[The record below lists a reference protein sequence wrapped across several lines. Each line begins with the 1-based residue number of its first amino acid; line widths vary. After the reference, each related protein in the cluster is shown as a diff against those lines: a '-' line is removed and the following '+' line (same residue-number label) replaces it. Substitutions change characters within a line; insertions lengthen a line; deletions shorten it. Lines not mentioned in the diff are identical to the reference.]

1 MSTEKRPIF
10 YNGCAWHNLWV
21 ATAPTTV
28 AGEDVP
34 KSSLANTH
42 TKWITI
48 GLLWFVFLFNY
59 ADRQAIFSLFPLIKT
74 EMHLTD
80 VQLGILGSCF
90 MWMYALC
97 GPFTGWITDRLSR
110 KWLILGSLIFW
121 SAVTGAT
128 AIAHTYQSMIW
139 CRALG
144 GLGEA
149 FYFPAA
155 MSMISDYHGP
165 STRSRAMSLHQTAV
179 YAGSIAGG
187 SISALVGQYS
197 GWRSSFIFFGGGGIA
212 LGIILM
218 FLLREPRRGQSESA
232 TDRQLLKTS
241 TRQVLREILGNRVVL
256 VLIAIFMG
264 ANFVAVVFL
273 TWLPTFLYQKFH
285 MSLSMAGLNAS
296 LYLQAASFLGVLCGG
311 YLADRFSRHR
321 GGGRQLAQAIGLL
334 LGAPFLFLTGWTLY
348 IPVLVLAMIG
358 FGYFK
363 GLYDANIIAG
373 LYDVVAIQNRGTAAG
388 IANSVGWLGGGLA
401 PVIIALG
408 SAKFGMSACI
418 SATAV
423 IYLVIGLLTLLV
435 SRRLR
440 DMRGAAAAVTP
451 LWPAADISE
460 V

>member
-1 MSTEKRPIF
+1 M
-10 YNGCAWHNLWV
+10 
-21 ATAPTTV
+21 
-28 AGEDVP
+28 P
-34 KSSLANTH
+34 KSALPNTH
-42 TKWITI
+42 RKWVTI

-110 KWLILGSLIFW
+110 KWLIIGSLIFW
-121 SAVTGAT
+121 STVTGAT
-128 AIAHTYQSMIW
+128 AIAHTYRSMIW

-187 SISALVGQYS
+187 SISAFVGQHS
-197 GWRSSFIFFGGGGIA
+197 GWRVSFIFFGGCGVL
-212 LGIILM
+212 LGILLM
-218 FLLREPRRGQSESA
+218 FLLREPYRGQSEFTA
-232 TDRQLLKTS
+232 HRLNKTS
-241 TRQVLREILGNRVVL
+241 TAQALREILGNHMVL
-256 VLIAIFMG
+256 LLMAIFMG

-273 TWLPTFLYQKFH
+273 TWLPTFLYNKFH

-296 LYLQAASFLGVLCGG
+296 LYLQAASFVGVLCGG
-311 YLADRFSRHR
+311 YLADRFSHHR
-321 GGGRQLAQAIGLL
+321 GGGRQLAQAFGLL
-334 LGAPFLFLTGWTLY
+334 LGAPFLFLTGWTLS

-373 LYDVVAIQNRGTAAG
+373 LYDVVAVQNRGTAAG
-388 IANSVGWLGGGLA
+388 IANSLGWLGGGLA
-401 PVIIALG
+401 PVIIAIG
-408 SAKFGMSACI
+408 SAKFGMSVCI

-423 IYLVIGLLTLLV
+423 IYLVIGLLTLFAA
-435 SRRLR
+435 RRLR
-440 DMRGAAAAVTP
+440 IMSMGPADAVTP
-451 LWPAADISE
+451 LWPAADISK

>member
-1 MSTEKRPIF
+1 MTSRTVDPRVK
-10 YNGCAWHNLWV
+10 WV
-21 ATAPTTV
+21 
-28 AGEDVP
+28 
-34 KSSLANTH
+34 
-42 TKWITI
+42 TI

-59 ADRQAIFSLFPLIKT
+59 ADRRAIFSLFPLMQT
-74 EMHLTD
+74 EMKLTD

-97 GPFTGWITDRLSR
+97 GPFTGWFTDRFPR

-121 SAVTGAT
+121 SAVTAAT
-128 AIAHTYQSMIW
+128 AIAHTYREMIR

-165 STRSRAMSLHQTAV
+165 ATRSSAMSFHQSAV

-187 SISALVGQYS
+187 SISALLGQHS
-197 GWRSSFIFFGGGGIA
+197 GWRVSFVAFGGCGVI
-212 LGIILM
+212 LGLVLV
-218 FLLREPRRGQSESA
+218 FLLREPGRWQSELRVGERV
-232 TDRQLLKTS
+232 TKKRTS
-241 TRQVLREILGNRVVL
+241 TALKEILGNRMVL
-256 VLIAIFMG
+256 LLIAVFMG

-296 LYLQAASFLGVLCGG
+296 LYLQAASLLGVLCGG
-311 YLADRFSRHR
+311 YLADRFSKSR
-321 GGGRQLAQAIGLL
+321 GGGRQLTQSIGLVF
-334 LGAPFLFLTGWTLY
+334 GAPFLFLTGWTLSVQ
-348 IPVLVLAMIG
+348 VLVIAMMG
-358 FGYFK
+358 LGYFK

-373 LYDVVAIQNRGTAAG
+373 LYDVVAIENRGTAAG
-388 IANSVGWLGGGLA
+388 IANSLGWLEGGLA

-418 SATAV
+418 SATAG
-423 IYLVIGLLTLLV
+423 IYVVIGVVTLLAA
-435 SRRLR
+435 RHLERLR
-440 DMRGAAAAVTP
+440 RRESVTGVVI
-451 LWPAADISE
+451 LA
-460 V
+460 

>member
-1 MSTEKRPIF
+1 MPRST
-10 YNGCAWHNLWV
+10 
-21 ATAPTTV
+21 
-28 AGEDVP
+28 
-34 KSSLANTH
+34 LANTR

-74 EMHLTD
+74 EMHLSD
-80 VQLGILGSCF
+80 VELGILGSCF

-97 GPFTGWITDRLSR
+97 GPFTGWLTDRLSR
-110 KWLILGSLIFW
+110 KWLILGSLLFW

-128 AIAHTYQSMIW
+128 AIAHTYQAMVW

-155 MSMISDYHGP
+155 MSMISDYHDG

-187 SISALVGQYS
+187 SISALVGQHS
-197 GWRSSFIFFGGGGIA
+197 GWRSSFLFFGGCGIA
-212 LGIILM
+212 LGILLI
-218 FLLREPRRGQSESA
+218 FFLREPTRGQSEAA
-232 TDRQLLKTS
+232 TGLQPLKTS
-241 TRQVLREILGNRVVL
+241 TSLALREILGNRIVL
-256 VLIAIFMG
+256 LLIGIFMG

-273 TWLPTFLYQKFH
+273 TWLPTFLYKKFH

-311 YLADRFSRHR
+311 YLADRFSRQR
-321 GGGRQLAQAIGLL
+321 GGGRQLTQAVGLL
-334 LGAPFLFLTGWTLY
+334 FGAPFLFLTGWTLS
-348 IPVLVLAMIG
+348 IPLLVLAMIG

-373 LYDVVAIQNRGTAAG
+373 LYDVVSVQNRGTAAG
-388 IANSVGWLGGGLA
+388 IANSLGWLGGGLA
-401 PVIIALG
+401 PVIIAIG
-408 SAKFGMSACI
+408 SARFGMSACI
-418 SATAV
+418 SATGA
-423 IYLVIGLLTLLV
+423 IYLVIGLLMLLASQWV
-435 SRRLR
+435 RRESQ
-440 DMRGAAAAVTP
+440 AAEAATP
-451 LWPAADISE
+451 LLPAANTSE
-460 V
+460 I

>member
-1 MSTEKRPIF
+1 M
-10 YNGCAWHNLWV
+10 
-21 ATAPTTV
+21 
-28 AGEDVP
+28 P
-34 KSSLANTH
+34 KPALANTN

-59 ADRQAIFSLFPLIKT
+59 ADRQAIFSLFPLIKA
-74 EMHLTD
+74 EMHITD

-90 MWMYALC
+90 MWVYALC
-97 GPFTGWITDRLSR
+97 GPFTGWITDRFPR

-121 SAVTGAT
+121 SVVTAAT
-128 AIAHTYQSMIW
+128 AIAHTYQSMVW

-187 SISALVGQYS
+187 SISALVGQHS
-197 GWRSSFIFFGGGGIA
+197 GWRSSFVFFGGCGIA
-212 LGIILM
+212 LGLVLI
-218 FLLREPRRGQSESA
+218 FLLREPHRGQSEISA
-232 TDRQLLKTS
+232 DHGPIKTS
-241 TRQVLREILGNRVVL
+241 TIQVLREILGNRMVL
-256 VLIAIFMG
+256 LLIAIFMG

-311 YLADRFSRHR
+311 YLADRFSRQR

-334 LGAPFLFLTGWTLY
+334 LGAPFLFLTGWTLS
-348 IPVLVLAMIG
+348 IPILVLAMIG

-388 IANSVGWLGGGLA
+388 IANSLGWLGGGLA
-401 PVIIALG
+401 PVIIAVE
-408 SAKFGMSACI
+408 SKKFGMSACI

-423 IYLVIGLLTLLV
+423 IYLLIGLLTLFA

-440 DMRGAAAAVTP
+440 SLPRQAGTMKPLWAAADT
-451 LWPAADISE
+451 SE

>member
-1 MSTEKRPIF
+1 VQLSRPRT
-10 YNGCAWHNLWV
+10 GQ
-21 ATAPTTV
+21 TT
-28 AGEDVP
+28 GEDV
-34 KSSLANTH
+34 SQSVQANTR

-74 EMHLTD
+74 EMVLTD

-121 SAVTGAT
+121 SIVTGAT
-128 AIAHTYQSMIW
+128 AIAHTYQSMVW

-165 STRSRAMSLHQTAV
+165 ATRSRAMSFHQTAV

-187 SISALVGQYS
+187 SISALVGQHS
-197 GWRSSFIFFGGGGIA
+197 GWRSSFLFFGGCGIA

-218 FLLREPRRGQSESA
+218 FFLREPHRGQSEAVTGHQPIKAS
-232 TDRQLLKTS
+232 TS
-241 TRQVLREILGNRVVL
+241 QALREILGSRMVML
-256 VLIAIFMG
+256 LIVIFMG

-273 TWLPTFLYQKFH
+273 TWLPTFLYNKFH

-311 YLADRFSRHR
+311 YLADRFSSHR

-334 LGAPFLFLTGWTLY
+334 LGAPFLFLTGWTLS

-373 LYDVVAIQNRGTAAG
+373 IYDVVTVQNRGTAAG
-388 IANSVGWLGGGLA
+388 IANSLGWLGGGLA
-401 PVIIALG
+401 PVIIAIG

-418 SATAV
+418 SATAA
-423 IYLVIGLLTLLV
+423 IYLVIGLLTLLA

-440 DMRGAAAAVTP
+440 RMRGPANPITPVWSAAE
-451 LWPAADISE
+451 ISE

>member
-1 MSTEKRPIF
+1 M
-10 YNGCAWHNLWV
+10 
-21 ATAPTTV
+21 
-28 AGEDVP
+28 P
-34 KSSLANTH
+34 KMALPNTH

-59 ADRQAIFSLFPLIKT
+59 ADRQAIFSLFPLIKS
-74 EMHLTD
+74 EMHLSD

-97 GPFTGWITDRLSR
+97 GPFTGWISDRFSR
-110 KWLILGSLIFW
+110 KWLIIGSLVFW
-121 SAVTGAT
+121 SVVTGAT
-128 AIAHTYQSMIW
+128 ALAHTYKGMVW

-165 STRSRAMSLHQTAV
+165 FTRSRAMSLHQTAV

-187 SISALVGQYS
+187 TISALVGQHS
-197 GWRSSFIFFGGGGIA
+197 GWRSSFIFFGGSGIV
-212 LGIILM
+212 LGIVLM
-218 FLLREPRRGQSESA
+218 FSLREPWRGQSELA
-232 TDRQLLKTS
+232 TDRQPLKTS
-241 TRQVLREILGNRVVL
+241 TAQTLREILGNRMVL
-256 VLIAIFMG
+256 LLIAIFMG

-311 YLADRFSRHR
+311 YLADRFSRR
-321 GGGRQLAQAIGLL
+321 RAGGRQLAQAIGLL
-334 LGAPFLFLTGWTLY
+334 LGAPFLFLTGWTFS

-363 GLYDANIIAG
+363 GIYDANIIAG
-373 LYDVVAIQNRGTAAG
+373 IYDVVAIQNRGTAAG
-388 IANSVGWLGGGLA
+388 IANSLGWLGGGLA
-401 PVIIALG
+401 PISIALG

-418 SATAV
+418 SATAA
-423 IYLVIGLLTLLV
+423 IYLVIGLLTLLAA
-435 SRRLR
+435 RRLR
-440 DMRGAAAAVTP
+440 NTRNPMDRTTP
-451 LWPAADISE
+451 LWPAADTSE

>member
-1 MSTEKRPIF
+1 
-10 YNGCAWHNLWV
+10 
-21 ATAPTTV
+21 
-28 AGEDVP
+28 VP
-34 KSSLANTH
+34 KSLQANTH
-42 TKWITI
+42 AKWITI

-80 VQLGILGSCF
+80 VQLGVLGSCF

-110 KWLILGSLIFW
+110 KWLILSSLIFW
-121 SAVTGAT
+121 SAVTAAT
-128 AIAHTYQSMIW
+128 AIAHSYQAMVW

-187 SISALVGQYS
+187 SISALVGQQS
-197 GWRSSFIFFGGGGIA
+197 GWRSSFIFFGGCGVV
-212 LGIILM
+212 LGVILI
-218 FLLREPRRGQSESA
+218 FLLREPHRGQSEPTSY
-232 TDRQLLKTS
+232 RQPHQTPTMQALY
-241 TRQVLREILGNRVVL
+241 EILGNRMVL
-256 VLIAIFMG
+256 LLIAIFMG

-273 TWLPTFLYQKFH
+273 TWLPTFLFQKFH
-285 MSLSMAGLNAS
+285 MSLAMAGLNAS

-311 YLADRFSRHR
+311 YLADRFSCRR
-321 GGGRQLAQAIGLL
+321 GGGRQLTQAIGLL
-334 LGAPFLFLTGWTLY
+334 FGAPFLFLTGWTLS

-373 LYDVVAIQNRGTAAG
+373 LYDVVAVRNRGTAAG
-388 IANSVGWLGGGLA
+388 IANSLGWLGGGLA

-423 IYLVIGLLTLLV
+423 IYLTIGLLTLLA

-440 DMRGAAAAVTP
+440 GPQGPVDTVTP
-451 LWPAADISE
+451 LWPAVDTSE
-460 V
+460 I

>member
-1 MSTEKRPIF
+1 VPAGSPERAAK
-10 YNGCAWHNLWV
+10 
-21 ATAPTTV
+21 ATLT
-28 AGEDVP
+28 GEAVP
-34 KSSLANTH
+34 NSALCNPR

-97 GPFTGWITDRLSR
+97 GPFTGWISDRLSR
-110 KWLILGSLIFW
+110 KWLILGSLVFW

-128 AIAHTYQSMIW
+128 AIAHTYQSMVW

-144 GLGEA
+144 GVGEA

-155 MSMISDYHGP
+155 MSMISDYHSP

-197 GWRSSFIFFGGGGIA
+197 GWRSSFIFFGGCGIA
-212 LGIILM
+212 LGILLM
-218 FLLREPRRGQSESA
+218 FFLHEPRRGQSELA
-232 TDRQLLKTS
+232 ADRQSLKTS
-241 TRQVLREILGNRVVL
+241 TAQALREILGNRIVL
-256 VLIAIFMG
+256 LLIGIFMG

-273 TWLPTFLYQKFH
+273 TWLPTFLYKKFH

-311 YLADRFSRHR
+311 FLADRFSRHS
-321 GGGRQLAQAIGLL
+321 GGGRQLTQAIGLL
-334 LGAPFLFLTGWTLY
+334 LGAPFLFLTGWTLS

-358 FGYFK
+358 FGYSK

-373 LYDVVAIQNRGTAAG
+373 IYDVVAIQNRGTAAG
-388 IANSVGWLGGGLA
+388 IANSLGWLGGGLA
-401 PVIIALG
+401 PIIIALG

-423 IYLVIGLLTLLV
+423 IYLVIGLLTLLA
-435 SRRLR
+435 SRQLR
-440 DMRGAAAAVTP
+440 AKRGPIETITP
-451 LWPAADISE
+451 

>member
-1 MSTEKRPIF
+1 M
-10 YNGCAWHNLWV
+10 
-21 ATAPTTV
+21 
-28 AGEDVP
+28 
-34 KSSLANTH
+34 ANPR

-74 EMHLTD
+74 EMQLTD

-121 SAVTGAT
+121 SAVTAAT
-128 AIAHTYQSMIW
+128 AIAHSYSEMVW

-155 MSMISDYHGP
+155 MAMISDYHGP
-165 STRSRAMSLHQTAV
+165 ATRSRAMSLHQTAV
-179 YAGSIAGG
+179 YAGSIMGG
-187 SISALVGQYS
+187 SVSALVGQHS
-197 GWRSSFIFFGGGGIA
+197 GWRASFVAFGGCGIV
-212 LGIILM
+212 LGLVLM
-218 FLLREPRRGQSESA
+218 FLLKEPVRGQSELQTSGPVSKK
-232 TDRQLLKTS
+232 KTS
-241 TRQVLREILGNRVVL
+241 IALKEILGNRVVL
-256 VLIAIFMG
+256 ALIAVFMG

-296 LYLQAASFLGVLCGG
+296 LYLQAASLLGVLCGG
-311 YLADRFSRHR
+311 YLADRFSRKR
-321 GGGRQLAQAIGLL
+321 GGGRQLAQFIGLL
-334 LGAPFLFLTGWTLY
+334 MGAPFLFLTGWTLSV
-348 IPVLVLAMIG
+348 PVLVLAMIG

-373 LYDVVAIQNRGTAAG
+373 LYDVVAIENRGTAAG
-388 IANSVGWLGGGLA
+388 IANSLGWLGGGLA
-401 PVIIALG
+401 PVIIAVG
-408 SAKFGMSACI
+408 AAKFGMSACI
-418 SATAV
+418 SATAA
-423 IYLVIGLLTLLV
+423 IYLVIAIATLLV
-435 SRRLR
+435 AKHLERARRT
-440 DMRGAAAAVTP
+440 GAV
-451 LWPAADISE
+451 S
-460 V
+460 

>member
-1 MSTEKRPIF
+1 MPQSTLP
-10 YNGCAWHNLWV
+10 
-21 ATAPTTV
+21 
-28 AGEDVP
+28 
-34 KSSLANTH
+34 NTH
-42 TKWITI
+42 TKWITV

-97 GPFTGWITDRLSR
+97 GPFTGWIADRFSR
-110 KWLILGSLIFW
+110 KWLILCSLIFW

-128 AIAHTYQSMIW
+128 AFAHTYQSMIW

-144 GLGEA
+144 GIGEA
-149 FYFPAA
+149 FYFPAV

-187 SISALVGQYS
+187 SISALVGQHS
-197 GWRSSFIFFGGGGIA
+197 GWRSSFIFFGGCGIA
-212 LGIILM
+212 LGVVLM
-218 FLLREPRRGQSESA
+218 FLLREPRRGQSELDI
-232 TDRQLLKTS
+232 DRQSPKTS
-241 TRQVLREILGNRVVL
+241 TTKALREILGNRMVL
-256 VLIAIFMG
+256 LLIVIFMG

-273 TWLPTFLYQKFH
+273 TWLPTFLYQKFL

-311 YLADRFSRHR
+311 YLADRFSHHR
-321 GGGRQLAQAIGLL
+321 GGGRQLTQAIGLL
-334 LGAPFLFLTGWTLY
+334 LGVPFLFLTGWTLS
-348 IPVLVLAMIG
+348 IPVLVIAMIG

-363 GLYDANIIAG
+363 GIYDANIIAG
-373 LYDVVAIQNRGTAAG
+373 LYDVVAVQNRGTAAG
-388 IANSVGWLGGGLA
+388 IANSLGWLGGSLA
-401 PVIIALG
+401 PIIIALG

-418 SATAV
+418 SATAG
-423 IYLVIGLLTLLV
+423 IYLVIGLLTLLA

-440 DMRGAAAAVTP
+440 GRRDPKGTATA
-451 LWPAADISE
+451 LWPAADTSE
-460 V
+460 M

>member
-1 MSTEKRPIF
+1 MPK
-10 YNGCAWHNLWV
+10 
-21 ATAPTTV
+21 TALPN
-28 AGEDVP
+28 
-34 KSSLANTH
+34 SH
-42 TKWITI
+42 TKWVTI

-90 MWMYALC
+90 MWMYAFC
-97 GPFTGWITDRLSR
+97 GPFTGWITDRFSR
-110 KWLILGSLIFW
+110 KWLIVGSLIFW

-187 SISALVGQYS
+187 SISALVGQHS
-197 GWRSSFIFFGGGGIA
+197 GWRSSFIFFGGCGIV
-212 LGIILM
+212 LGLLLT
-218 FLLREPRRGQSESA
+218 FLLREPHRGQSEI
-232 TDRQLLKTS
+232 TTRQPLKTS
-241 TRQVLREILGNRVVL
+241 TGQARREILGNRMVL
-256 VLIAIFMG
+256 LLIAIFMG

-273 TWLPTFLYQKFH
+273 TWLPTFLYNKFH

-311 YLADRFSRHR
+311 YLADRFSRRR
-321 GGGRQLAQAIGLL
+321 GGGRQMTQAIGLL
-334 LGAPFLFLTGWTLY
+334 LGAPFLFLTGWTLS

-388 IANSVGWLGGGLA
+388 IANSLGWLGGGLA
-401 PVIIALG
+401 PVIIAIG
-408 SAKFGMSACI
+408 SAKFGMGACI
-418 SATAV
+418 SATAI
-423 IYLVIGLLTLLV
+423 IYLVIGLLTLV
-435 SRRLR
+435 ASRRLR
-440 DMRGAAAAVTP
+440 GMRGRDTLASSWAAADA
-451 LWPAADISE
+451 SE

>member
-1 MSTEKRPIF
+1 MSQS
-10 YNGCAWHNLWV
+10 A
-21 ATAPTTV
+21 
-28 AGEDVP
+28 
-34 KSSLANTH
+34 LANTR
-42 TKWITI
+42 TKWTTI

-74 EMHLTD
+74 EMVLTD

-110 KWLILGSLIFW
+110 KWLILGSLLFW
-121 SAVTGAT
+121 SIVTGAT
-128 AIAHTYQSMIW
+128 AIAHTYQGMVW

-165 STRSRAMSLHQTAV
+165 STRSRAMSFHQTAV

-187 SISALVGQYS
+187 SISALVGQHS
-197 GWRSSFIFFGGGGIA
+197 GWRSSFLFFGGCGIA

-218 FLLREPRRGQSESA
+218 FLLREPRRGQSEA
-232 TDRQLLKTS
+232 VTEPQAFKAS
-241 TRQVLREILGNRVVL
+241 TRQALREILGSRMVML
-256 VLIAIFMG
+256 LIFIFMG

-273 TWLPTFLYQKFH
+273 TWLPTFLYNKFH

-311 YLADRFSRHR
+311 YLADRFSSRR

-334 LGAPFLFLTGWTLY
+334 FGAPFLFLTGWTFS
-348 IPVLVLAMIG
+348 IPVLVFAMIG

-373 LYDVVAIQNRGTAAG
+373 IYDVVAVQNRGTAAG
-388 IANSVGWLGGGLA
+388 IANSLGWLGGGLA
-401 PVIIALG
+401 PVIIAVG
-408 SAKFGMSACI
+408 SAKFGMSACM
-418 SATAV
+418 SATAA
-423 IYLVIGLLTLLV
+423 IYLIIGLLTLLA

-440 DMRGAAAAVTP
+440 RMRGPAHPIAS
-451 LWPAADISE
+451 LWPETEISE

>member
-1 MSTEKRPIF
+1 M
-10 YNGCAWHNLWV
+10 
-21 ATAPTTV
+21 
-28 AGEDVP
+28 
-34 KSSLANTH
+34 ANPR

-74 EMHLTD
+74 EMQLTD

-121 SAVTGAT
+121 SAVTAAT
-128 AIAHTYQSMIW
+128 AIAHSYTEMVW

-155 MSMISDYHGP
+155 MAMISDYHGP
-165 STRSRAMSLHQTAV
+165 ATRSRAMSFHQTAV
-179 YAGSIAGG
+179 YAGSIMGG
-187 SISALVGQYS
+187 SVSALVGQYS
-197 GWRSSFIFFGGGGIA
+197 GWRSSFVAFGGCGIV
-212 LGIILM
+212 LGLVLM
-218 FLLREPRRGQSESA
+218 FFLKEPERGQSELQDSQ
-232 TDRQLLKTS
+232 RLSKKKTS
-241 TRQVLREILGNRVVL
+241 TALKEILGNRIVL
-256 VLIAIFMG
+256 ALIAVFIG

-296 LYLQAASFLGVLCGG
+296 LYLQAASLLGVLCGG
-311 YLADRFSRHR
+311 YLADRFSRR
-321 GGGRQLAQAIGLL
+321 QGGGRQLAQFIGLL
-334 LGAPFLFLTGWTLY
+334 LGAPFLFLTGWTLS

-373 LYDVVAIQNRGTAAG
+373 LYDVVAIENRGTAAG
-388 IANSVGWLGGGLA
+388 IANSLGWLGGGLA

-408 SAKFGMSACI
+408 AAKFGMSACI
-418 SATAV
+418 SATAAIYVV
-423 IYLVIGLLTLLV
+423 IAIATLLV
-435 SRRLR
+435 SRQLKRSRSL
-440 DMRGAAAAVTP
+440 GAVN
-451 LWPAADISE
+451 
-460 V
+460 